1 MGPIGPLPEKTTKK
15 DTYGTLPSDY
25 KETETKDNSSIDF
38 REGRSRN
45 IGKFVQGLDEE
56 FKRRKQKEEDSD
68 DLLKKM
74 MKAKNLAQQARA
86 GAFKIND
93 DISVMPGYQDPGFQY
108 TIPGSKGFGGL
119 IGTVAGGAI
128 GLANPAIGFA
138 TGANVGGSIGG
149 YF

>member
-1 MGPIGPLPEKTTKK
+1 MTTAN
-15 DTYGTLPSDY
+15 YPSDY
-25 KETETKDNSSIDF
+25 KETEAKAFEGAEKYRRSRDNSSIDF
-38 REGRSRN
+38 SGGRGYA
-45 IGKFVQGLDEE
+45 GKFVKGLEEE
-56 FKRRKQKEEDSD
+56 FKRKREKEEDSD

-86 GAFKIND
+86 GSFKVSD
-93 DISVMPGYQDPGFQY
+93 DVTVMPGYQDPGFQY

>member
-1 MGPIGPLPEKTTKK
+1 MTTAN
-15 DTYGTLPSDY
+15 YPSDY
-25 KETETKDNSSIDF
+25 KETEAKAFEGAERYRRSRDNSSIDF
-38 REGRSRN
+38 SGGRGYA
-45 IGKFVQGLDEE
+45 GKFVKGLDEA
-56 FKRRKQKEEDSD
+56 FKRRKEKEEDSD
-68 DLLKKM
+68 ALFKKM

-119 IGTVAGGAI
+119 LGTVAGGAI

>member
-1 MGPIGPLPEKTTKK
+1 MTTAN
-15 DTYGTLPSDY
+15 YPSDY
-25 KETETKDNSSIDF
+25 KETEAKAFEGAERYRRSRDNSSIDF
-38 REGRSRN
+38 SGGRGYA
-45 IGKFVQGLDEE
+45 GKFMKGLDEE
-56 FKRRKQKEEDSD
+56 FKRRKEKEEDSD

>member
-1 MGPIGPLPEKTTKK
+1 MTTAN
-15 DTYGTLPSDY
+15 YPSDY
-25 KETETKDNSSIDF
+25 KETEAKAFEGAERYRRSRDNSSIDF
-38 REGRSRN
+38 SGGRSRN
-45 IGKFVQGLDEE
+45 IGKFVQGLDEA
-56 FKRRKQKEEDSD
+56 FKRRKEKEEDSD
-68 DLLKKM
+68 ALLKKM
-74 MKAKNLAQQARA
+74 MEAKNLAQQYKA
-86 GAFKIND
+86 GSFKVSD
-93 DISVMPGYQDPGFQY
+93 DVTVMPGYQDPGFQY